1 LAAFDRTFGHGF
13 LKAKTEVA
21 GSLWRRAQGKLC
33 LSDKYLQKI
42 GTTVDRDQRCA
53 DMVQRP

>member
-1 LAAFDRTFGHGF
+1 LA
-13 LKAKTEVA
+13 AKTEVA

-42 GTTVDRDQRCA
+42 GAAVDRDQRCA
-53 DMVQRP
+53 DMVQRL